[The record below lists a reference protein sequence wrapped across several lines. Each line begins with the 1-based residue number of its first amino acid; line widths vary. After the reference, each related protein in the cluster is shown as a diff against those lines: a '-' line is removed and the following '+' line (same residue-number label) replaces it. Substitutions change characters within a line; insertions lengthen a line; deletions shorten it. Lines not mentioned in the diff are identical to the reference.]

1 MNEHLAERLQL
12 IRRNR
17 VLARMGEADLER
29 LAANATSKTLDPGA
43 RLFARGEPAEWLYV
57 MVAGRVELLQDD
69 EAGNRTLIE
78 TLVAPQLVGVVCALD
93 NGPYAD
99 TSEGGGDG
107 AELLA
112 LPGPLF
118 TEVLAGNPMAIRL
131 LLAETSGR
139 LRRLVGQLS
148 DFKLRDSVQRL
159 AGYLVEL
166 TPARNGA
173 ADLTLPAEKRAVADH
188 LGMKPETL
196 SRALARLEALGLA
209 HPADAATLRVPDLS
223 SLRHLYLS
231 GEKAVP
237 S

>member
-1 MNEHLAERLQL
+1 MNEHLADRLQL

-17 VLARMGEADLER
+17 VLARMSEPDLER
-29 LAANATSKTLDPGA
+29 LAASAAPKTLGAGA
-43 RLFARGEPAEWLYV
+43 RLFSRGEPAEQLYV

-69 EAGNRTLIE
+69 DSGNRTLIE
-78 TLVAPQLVGVVCALD
+78 TLVAPQLVGVICALD

-118 TEVLAGNPMAIRL
+118 TALLGNNPLSIRL

-148 DFKLRDSVQRL
+148 DLKLRDSVQRL

-173 ADLTLPAEKRAVADH
+173 ADLTLPTEKRAVADH

-196 SRALARLEALGLA
+196 SRALARLEAMGLA
-209 HPADAATLRVPDLS
+209 HPADAVTLRVPDLS
-223 SLRHLYLS
+223 NLRHLYLS
-231 GEKAVP
+231 GEKAIA

>member
-1 MNEHLAERLQL
+1 MNDHLAERLQL
-12 IRRNR
+12 IRPNR
-17 VLARMGEADLER
+17 VLARMGEHDLER
-29 LAANATSKTLDPGA
+29 LAAIATPKTLAAGA
-43 RLFARGEPAEWLYV
+43 RLFSRGEQAEWLYI

-69 EAGNRTLIE
+69 DSGNRTLIE
-78 TLVAPQLVGVVCALD
+78 TLVAPQLVGVICALD
-93 NGPYAD
+93 SGPYAD

-112 LPGPLF
+112 LPGPVF
-118 TEVLAGNPMAIRL
+118 TAILAQNPLAVRL

-139 LRRLVGQLS
+139 LRRLVGQLG
-148 DFKLRDSVQRL
+148 DLKLRDSVQRL
-159 AGYLVEL
+159 AGYLVDL

-173 ADLTLPAEKRAVADH
+173 AELTLPTEKRAVADR

-196 SRALARLEALGLA
+196 SRALARLEAMGLA
-209 HPADAATLRVPDLS
+209 HPADAVTLRVPDLS

-231 GEKAVP
+231 GEKAFA